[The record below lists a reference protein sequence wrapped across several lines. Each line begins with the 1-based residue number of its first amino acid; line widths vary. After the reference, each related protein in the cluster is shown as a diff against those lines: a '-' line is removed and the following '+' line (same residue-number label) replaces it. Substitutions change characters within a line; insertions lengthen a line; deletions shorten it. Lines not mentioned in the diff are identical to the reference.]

1 MDVRGGN
8 EIITTIWG
16 QIQRRRRTE
25 AGPGNPAGN
34 SAPTDRQTDGRTITH
49 WHTFR
54 GAGCKGRDGHL
65 GIVIARRVA
74 CVSVWTAAVCTV
86 RRRDVTDPLRG
97 RRVTSPIHRPRLF
110 PRPPRLNCLE
120 AGGSHTSGAVSVFV
134 PAETRVSLSGFGTF
148 CLYTQDHRCGPRLK
162 MAVHCTQSELKIAR
176 FFYFWMVAIFF
187 NTDWSS

>member
-1 MDVRGGN
+1 MDVPGGN

-25 AGPGNPAGN
+25 ARPGNPAGN

-97 RRVTSPIHRPRLF
+97 CRVTSPIHRPRLF

-134 PAETRVSLSGFGTF
+134 PAETRVSLWSRYILSIYSGSPLGTYIKNGST
-148 CLYTQDHRCGPRLK
+148 LYTVRIKNRTVFLFLDGGHCFQHWLK
-162 MAVHCTQSELKIAR
+162 
-176 FFYFWMVAIFF
+176 
-187 NTDWSS
+187 